1 MIRGRAIR
9 GIKPS
14 RRFNMPAA
22 SKISVPLINDC
33 LFTVHPTPWLRLNTL
48 TRHGYSYGYA
58 LPVPS
63 DDFTFFSGHGR
74 NRRKAI
80 CHVEC
85 NLGQQGV
92 SEEAICMELEQMS
105 EEELMSTIEM
115 VCLSKVEEM
124 HLIGYEYVTSD
135 DIWNCVSSK
144 YEKEGVPSLHQLVN
158 DILSLKATA
167 LMNYMTISAY
177 KGSSFD

>member
-1 MIRGRAIR
+1 
-9 GIKPS
+9 
-14 RRFNMPAA
+14 
-22 SKISVPLINDC
+22 
-33 LFTVHPTPWLRLNTL
+33 
-48 TRHGYSYGYA
+48 
-58 LPVPS
+58 
-63 DDFTFFSGHGR
+63 
-74 NRRKAI
+74 
-80 CHVEC
+80 
-85 NLGQQGV
+85 
-92 SEEAICMELEQMS
+92 MELEQMS

-144 YEKEGVPSLHQLVN
+144 YKKEGVPSLHKLVN

>member
-1 MIRGRAIR
+1 
-9 GIKPS
+9 
-14 RRFNMPAA
+14 
-22 SKISVPLINDC
+22 
-33 LFTVHPTPWLRLNTL
+33 
-48 TRHGYSYGYA
+48 
-58 LPVPS
+58 
-63 DDFTFFSGHGR
+63 
-74 NRRKAI
+74 
-80 CHVEC
+80 
-85 NLGQQGV
+85 
-92 SEEAICMELEQMS
+92 MELEQMS

-124 HLIGYEYVTSD
+124 HLIGYEHVTSD
-135 DIWNCVSSK
+135 DIWNCVNSK

>member
-1 MIRGRAIR
+1 
-9 GIKPS
+9 
-14 RRFNMPAA
+14 
-22 SKISVPLINDC
+22 
-33 LFTVHPTPWLRLNTL
+33 
-48 TRHGYSYGYA
+48 
-58 LPVPS
+58 
-63 DDFTFFSGHGR
+63 
-74 NRRKAI
+74 
-80 CHVEC
+80 
-85 NLGQQGV
+85 
-92 SEEAICMELEQMS
+92 MELEQMS

-135 DIWNCVSSK
+135 DIWNCVSK
-144 YEKEGVPSLHQLVN
+144 YEKEGVPSLHKLVN